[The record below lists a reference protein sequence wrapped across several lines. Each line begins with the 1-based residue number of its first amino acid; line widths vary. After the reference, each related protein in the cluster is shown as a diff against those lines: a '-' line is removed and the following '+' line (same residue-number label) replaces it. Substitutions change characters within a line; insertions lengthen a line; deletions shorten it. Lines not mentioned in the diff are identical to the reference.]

1 MQVSSQRV
9 VVVCCIENTGPILS
23 SSQLSPD
30 RRLFVVQLPQD
41 THATSNPITQAEGLL
56 RMTTA
61 YLNRIATAVPEYDV
75 HDAFVVFAEKMLGD
89 PRLRTIFRRMAS
101 RADITHRY
109 SFLDPQKGSGQFA
122 SQDAN
127 EFYRLGNF
135 PGTARRMELF
145 EQSAPVLMRKAVD
158 RLALNEKERSGITHV
173 LVTCCTGLYAPG
185 LDFEIVDHLGLSTG
199 VERTMVGFMG
209 CYAAINALKLARHI
223 VRSDPKAGVL
233 MVNLELCTLHLQE
246 TQELEQVL
254 SFLVFADGA
263 AANLITT
270 HEQGFALDS
279 FKAVM
284 VPETR
289 GLITWKIRGL
299 GFDTL
304 LSGQVPGELG
314 RALHEGDLMMERG
327 DIDLWAV
334 HPGGR
339 SILDAVEKGLELPP
353 DALTASREVLSCFGN
368 MSSATV
374 MFVLQLM
381 MQQARPG
388 QRGCAM
394 SFGPGL
400 TAETMRF
407 HVV

>member
-1 MQVSSQRV
+1 
-9 VVVCCIENTGPILS
+9 L
-23 SSQLSPD
+23 
-30 RRLFVVQLPQD
+30 
-41 THATSNPITQAEGLL
+41 
-56 RMTTA
+56 TTA
-61 YLNRIATAVPEYDV
+61 CLNRIATAVPEHDV
-75 HDAFVVFAEKMLGD
+75 HDAFVVFAEKMLAD
-89 PRLRTIFRRMAS
+89 PRLRAVFRRMVI
-101 RADITHRY
+101 RADIAHRY
-109 SFLDPQKGSGQFA
+109 SFLDPQQGSRP
-122 SQDAN
+122 SSRHDAH

-135 PGTARRMELF
+135 PNTARRMELF

-158 RLALNEKERSGITHV
+158 RLALSEEERAGITHV

-185 LDFEIVDHLGLSTG
+185 LDFEIVDHLGLSPS

-223 VRSDPKAGVL
+223 VRSDPKAGVVML
-233 MVNLELCTLHLQE
+233 NLELCTLHFQE

-263 AANLITT
+263 AASLITAR
-270 HEQGFALDS
+270 EQGFALDS
-279 FKAVM
+279 FKALT

-299 GFDTL
+299 GFDML
-304 LSGQVPGELG
+304 LSGQVPGELA
-314 RALHEGDLMMERG
+314 RALREGELMRDG
-327 DIDLWAV
+327 IDLWAV

-339 SILDAVEKGLELPP
+339 SILDAVEKGLELPT
-353 DALTASREVLSCFGN
+353 DALAASREVLSCFGN

-374 MFVLQLM
+374 MFVLQRI

-407 HVV
+407 HGV